1 MSVVASPRVTE
12 YGNIRCC
19 CRVDSN
25 PNASNGN
32 YAHFT
37 DCRSPRPPPF
47 IRSGV
52 NIYSTFDILIA
63 HYTTPQQALPPCTR
77 MHELTLLHACEI
89 TFAIVGC
96 GLLVRKRDLPDTSH
110 VSDSIQFAHLHRALL
125 CNNIAKHINDATIH
139 LCHTLCPL
147 PALLLCQRTLSL
159 SGVHEMFIGP
169 SPFLRIF
176 HIFLFVFIF
185 LTAFGRTRSQSMWR
199 VQCFRRTR
207 LEGGCGKGQKRS
219 PCNYK
224 NVRFDIMW
232 MTRKQLTAMRCAMLV
247 FCRS

>member
-37 DCRSPRPPPF
+37 DCGSPRPPPF

-52 NIYSTFDILIA
+52 HIYSTFDILIA

-159 SGVHEMFIGP
+159 WRAWNVYWPEPFSPHFSFFFVCLQFFDGFWKNSLTIDVACSMFWTH
-169 SPFLRIF
+169 SVRRRLRQRPKA
-176 HIFLFVFIF
+176 V
-185 LTAFGRTRSQSMWR
+185 A
-199 VQCFRRTR
+199 VQ
-207 LEGGCGKGQKRS
+207 L
-219 PCNYK
+219 
-224 NVRFDIMW
+224 
-232 MTRKQLTAMRCAMLV
+232 
-247 FCRS
+247 